1 MWTARMDGLKPQE
14 LDLVWFVQVWGLCI
28 GVNSGAVLPTLK
40 LHANLTQKW
49 PDLATAL
56 KSTQPQRESQLRHGP
71 DQFALGTRLME
82 SALD

>member
-1 MWTARMDGLKPQE
+1 M
-14 LDLVWFVQVWGLCI
+14 WFVQARGLCI
-28 GVNSGAVLPTLK
+28 GVNWVVVPPTLK
-40 LHANLTQKW
+40 LHTKLTRKW

-71 DQFALGTRLME
+71 DQFALGSPLMA